1 MVKILESASILP
13 AESKLTK
20 SQLDSQWV
28 GPGGQGMAVKM
39 GVLDWTWETCALVTG
54 HQPVCRPWAR
64 SLSFCP
70 GPVGGN
76 IGGLVGWRKSSP
88 SFKQRSLFSSIRIC
102 LRTEL

>member
-1 MVKILESASILP
+1 
-13 AESKLTK
+13 
-20 SQLDSQWV
+20 
-28 GPGGQGMAVKM
+28 MAVTM
-39 GVLDWTWETCALVTG
+39 GVLDWTWEMCALVTS

-88 SFKQRSLFSSIRIC
+88 SFKQRSIFSSIRIC
-102 LRTEL
+102 LRTELWCLNKFENHGLNHGPGVNMRKRVVLS